1 MCYNTVQ
8 GIINQVMRSWMD
20 VQITDKARDFLLKI
34 FKEKNANG
42 IRAYFGGFGWG
53 GPQIGVALDEPREG
67 DKVEVINGIRV
78 AMDPD
83 IAPWLAGVTLE
94 YDEYYQGL
102 VLTGAPGGC

>member
-1 MCYNTVQ
+1 
-8 GIINQVMRSWMD
+8 
-20 VQITDKARDFLLKI
+20 
-34 FKEKNANG
+34 
-42 IRAYFGGFGWG
+42 
-53 GPQIGVALDEPREG
+53 VALDEPREG
-67 DKVEVINGIRV
+67 DKVEVINCIRV